1 MCLGFYSNED
11 LMILKIT
18 APPISTRLTGW
29 ITKCRMQPD
38 ELAGPTDVTA
48 LSLGLVQ
55 TVGSFLALSKKLKH
69 VK

>member
-1 MCLGFYSNED
+1 
-11 LMILKIT
+11 MILKIT

-29 ITKCRMQPD
+29 ITKCRMEPD
-38 ELAGPTDVTA
+38 ELAGPTDVAGPTDITA